1 MANRSQRSSV
11 PRASLWVSCENFAPR
26 RMRGD
31 MKHILLRKTNILF
44 VFVVAGF
51 VVQYFNQTPSVVFSI
66 NLLAIFPSS
75 FLMGIGLK
83 SMRMRYNGL
92 VQAVFYMTFGNVVNL
107 VTAIILLRKRQIRL
121 LQTSLIGGILSN
133 MHLMLG
139 LGFLAGGIRAQERI
153 YSDDMA
159 SVFGSLLTLSVAGLV
174 LPTASQLLAKPV
186 ADGIVKQSRAIA
198 IVFIIVYFGL
208 LYLQFYTHY
217 SLFNSVENDNYE
229 EELQEADDEELKV
242 SSAILVMVISA
253 TFIGFNTY
261 FAVNSLEGLL
271 NTTNLTTSF
280 VGIVLLPLFTNDLEP
295 IQAAYKGD
303 MDLCLQTTVGKCI
316 QNTMFVIPLVV
327 IIGWGMRIDEMT
339 LYFNGF
345 DVTALFASTLYITFL
360 TNNGKSNWFEGIAL
374 LGMFVIISISAYYIE

>member
-1 MANRSQRSSV
+1 
-11 PRASLWVSCENFAPR
+11 
-26 RMRGD
+26 